1 MVVATT
7 AHTHL
12 AFQAAIRQWFY
23 QQQQNH
29 QTQTAVLFNSQGN
42 AEKLA
47 VWSVAGLGCRQQL
60 TLTGNTLLW
69 QQADGQIEER
79 TIEPASNDLWDTL
92 NALQAEC
99 IQYPHTELKSLQGFT
114 GGLVGLITYDVAPY
128 CDAPLQTPGKP
139 ASRQPVTHWVE
150 CERWAIWHHNGLPSG
165 QQLFLLGDWPDDA
178 EHQWQQLLK
187 SSQHSLHNA
196 PPLMASV
203 PITVLPDHWQSSLS
217 KAAFTQGVHTLKQ
230 AIHQGECYQAN
241 LSMRLSSL
249 TQQSPWQ
256 LFEKVSTANPSPFAG
271 YWQTPHQTIV
281 SNSPERLV
289 NITNQPNGKQQVSA
303 RPIAGT
309 RGRGQ
314 SAEDDAALANELAS
328 NPKETAEH
336 LMLVDLLR
344 NDLGRVSTPGSVDV
358 DELMVQE
365 RYSHVTHLVS
375 NVVGELD
382 ETKDWTDV
390 LKAVFP
396 GGTITGC
403 PKIRCCQWL
412 AEVEPVARGFYTGS
426 LALLDARTG
435 QMDSNILIRS
445 IEMQENSANGN
456 EKGWTVT
463 CHAGAGIVADSNPEA
478 EYAECL
484 KKASAWVNVLS

>member
-1 MVVATT
+1 VVVATT

-23 QQQQNH
+23 QQQQAL
-29 QTQTAVLFNSQGN
+29 QSKISVLFNSQGN
-42 AEKLA
+42 ADKLA

-60 TLTGNTLLW
+60 TLTDNTLMW
-69 QQADGQIEER
+69 HQADGQIEER
-79 TIEPASNDLWDTL
+79 TIEPASNNLWDTL
-92 NALQAEC
+92 YALQAEC
-99 IQYPHTELKSLQGFT
+99 IQYPHAELEQLGGFT
-114 GGLVGLITYDVAPY
+114 GGLAGLLTYDAAPY

-139 ASRQPVTHWVE
+139 NTRQRVTHWVE
-150 CERWAIWHHNGLPSG
+150 CERWTVWHHPTE
-165 QQLFLLGDWPDDA
+165 QLILLGDWPDDA
-178 EHQWQQLLK
+178 EHQWQQVLK
-187 SSQHSLHNA
+187 SSQQSLHNA
-196 PPLMASV
+196 LPLMARV

-217 KAAFTQGVHTLKQ
+217 KAAFTQGVNTLKQ

-241 LSMRLSSL
+241 LSMRLSSH

-256 LFEKVSTANPSPFAG
+256 LFEQVSAANPSPFAG
-271 YWQTPHQTIV
+271 FWQTPNHTIV

-314 SAEDDAALANELAS
+314 SAEDDAALGNELAS

-344 NDLGRVSTPGSVDV
+344 NDLGRVSTPGTVDV

-375 NVVGELD
+375 NVVGELAD
-382 ETKDWTDV
+382 KHDWTDV
-390 LKAVFP
+390 FKAVFP

-426 LALLDARTG
+426 LAVVDARTG

-445 IEMQENSANGN
+445 IEMAATTEQDDH
-456 EKGWTVT
+456 WQVT
-463 CHAGAGIVADSNPEA
+463 CHAGAGIVADSRPEA

-484 KKASAWVNVLS
+484 KKASAWINLI